1 MPSALTI
8 LVVDDH
14 PGMSHTL
21 DDILETEGYTVHV
34 AHSGTEAITM
44 CQTLHFDFIMMDVR
58 MPDLN
63 GVETYRRIKTFAPDT
78 RVIMMSAYALE
89 ELKREVLAEG
99 AIAFLSRN
107 HLRHL
112 SAAAC
117 RRTIAGDS

>member
-44 CQTLHFDFIMMDVR
+44 CQSSILI
-58 MPDLN
+58 
-63 GVETYRRIKTFAPDT
+63 
-78 RVIMMSAYALE
+78 S
-89 ELKREVLAEG
+89 
-99 AIAFLSRN
+99 S
-107 HLRHL
+107 
-112 SAAAC
+112 
-117 RRTIAGDS
+117 